1 MSLHNEDMINTNRVS
16 LYKRQSKSDK
26 IKLDVY
32 TLNKK
37 INENKKLDFL
47 KNFKLISMSLFALA
61 IIMIISFKL

>member
-61 IIMIISFKL
+61 IIMIISFKF

>member
-1 MSLHNEDMINTNRVS
+1 MSLHNEDVINTNRVS